1 MATTLFSRWQW
12 LLLTLLLLLFTLCT
26 EYLVFQDRQRQQ
38 QVQLRHV
45 AAAAAELRAL
55 LETEVNSSLYLSQGL
70 VAYIQ
75 ASHGQVRDEEFAF
88 LLPNLV
94 AQARHIRNIG
104 LAPGN
109 RISMIYPLLGNEKAL
124 GLYYPDLPEQWPDI
138 AALIQQ
144 RKPLLVGPVQLA
156 QGGVGFIHRI
166 PVFLPDER
174 YWGIVS
180 TVLDIESVWVLLRQQ
195 AEAAGVK
202 VALRRL
208 AGQHWTEM
216 LVGEPELFLQDA
228 MLFDL
233 TISGAKWQLAA
244 VSAEPF
250 SFASGWSLRLLGWL
264 ISLLLLSLV
273 AAIFIAN
280 SRLAVTARAR
290 EQSEAYAST
299 VLDNV
304 ADAIVVLDRFGRIEK
319 INKAAQSLLG
329 YQAYA
334 ITGQPYTQ
342 LFANSCTLDELAGGA
357 ELDVLQQNGQPVLV
371 ELMLSQIRDA
381 KQGGT
386 VLLLR
391 DIRERKRVER
401 LKNEFVSTVS
411 HELRTPLTAIHGALG
426 LVAGGAVG
434 VITQPQQ
441 QLLDIA
447 RQNCEQLSMLIND
460 ILDIEKLS
468 AGKML
473 FQLQPLGVKSLL
485 LEAKNRNLPLAQQK
499 GITLTVQPDVD
510 PELTVR
516 ADDSRLQQVF
526 ANLLANAI
534 RFSPPQG
541 EVQLQALQ
549 LGNKV
554 RIQVLD
560 QGPGVPADFIPR
572 LFQKF
577 SQADSSDSRQL
588 GGTGLGLAICK
599 ELLERMGGD
608 IGYQRLPDGG
618 ACFYFD
624 LALTESG
631 PDA

>member
-94 AQARHIRNIG
+94 AQGRHIRNIG

-124 GLYYPDLPEQWPDI
+124 GLYYPDLAEQWPDI

-144 RKPLLVGPVQLA
+144 RKPLLVGPVQLT

-166 PVFLPDER
+166 PVFLPDDR

-180 TVLDIESVWVLLRQQ
+180 TVLDIESVWGLLRQQ
-195 AEAAGVK
+195 AQAAGVK

-233 TISGAKWQLAA
+233 TVSGAKWQLAA
-244 VSAEPF
+244 VSAETVTL
-250 SFASGWSLRLLGWL
+250 AAGWSLRLLGWL

-329 YQAYA
+329 YKAYA
-334 ITGQPYTQ
+334 ITGQPYTR
-342 LFANSCTLDELAGGA
+342 LFANSCTLDELAGQA
-357 ELDVLQQNGQPVLV
+357 ELDVLQHNGQPVLV
-371 ELMLSQIRDA
+371 ELMLSHIREA
-381 KQGGT
+381 EQGGT

-411 HELRTPLTAIHGALG
+411 HELRTPLTAIRGALG
-426 LVAGGAVG
+426 LLAGGAVG
-434 VITQPQQ
+434 AVAPSQQ
-441 QLLDIA
+441 QLLEIA

-460 ILDIEKLS
+460 ILDIEKLT

-473 FQLQPLGVKSLL
+473 LQLQPYAVKSLL

-499 GITLTVQPDVD
+499 GVSLTVQPDVN

-516 ADDSRLQQVF
+516 VDDSRLQQVF

-599 ELLERMGGD
+599 ELIERMGGD
-608 IGYQRLPDGG
+608 IGYQPLPQG

-624 LALTESG
+624 LAITESG